1 MIDNIMLTIF
11 RDEDRVESD
20 GVPVQR
26 RGGPRGR
33 GGGGGGGQ
41 DHHGQDQEE
50 EEREEQKK
58 EQVRNLW
65 I

>member
-1 MIDNIMLTIF
+1 MITIF
-11 RDEDRVESD
+11 RDEDRAESD

-26 RGGPRGR
+26 WGGPRGR
-33 GGGGGGGQ
+33 GGGGGGQ

-58 EQVRNLW
+58 EQVS
-65 I
+65 IF